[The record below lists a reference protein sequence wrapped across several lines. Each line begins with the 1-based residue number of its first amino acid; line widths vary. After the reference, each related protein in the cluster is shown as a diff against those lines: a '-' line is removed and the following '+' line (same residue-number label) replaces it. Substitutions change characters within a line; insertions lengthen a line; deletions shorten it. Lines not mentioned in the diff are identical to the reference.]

1 MHHRMQSFFFQ
12 NVIHAKGEKCPH
24 DTISL
29 ENGPF
34 FNSTRNTICEHE
46 NNIWKVHMEGN

>member
-1 MHHRMQSFFFQ
+1 MHHRMQSSFFQ

-29 ENGPF
+29 ENGSL
-34 FNSTRNTICEHE
+34 FNSTRDTISEHE
-46 NNIWKVHMEGN
+46 NKNGKVHMKEN